1 MTESTTDR
9 SELKG
14 AGYEI
19 FVGVL
24 SILSIVNLVLATV
37 LSDDSLSTVLY
48 AMNAAL
54 SVVFLVDFA
63 YRLFSA
69 ESKSDY
75 VFRQYGWAD
84 LLASLPFQQLK
95 VLRIFRLIRVFRL
108 LRAYGIAAIGRSLAK
123 DRAGSALLSL
133 LLMGLLVL
141 EFGSLWILHIEQNTT
156 DANIT
161 KASDA
166 LWWVIVTIS
175 TVGYGD
181 HYPVSNVGRFFATA
195 VIIIGVGIFGT
206 FTGYL
211 ANVFLSPSK
220 KQQASASAATSDDA
234 LRKLTELKELLAQQ
248 QDAID
253 EIELMLRSTGG
264 EA

>member
-1 MTESTTDR
+1 MTETTSDT

-24 SILSIVNLVLATV
+24 SILSIANLVLATT
-37 LSDDSLSTVLY
+37 LTDDGLSTVLY
-48 AMNAAL
+48 AMNAVL

-69 ESKSDY
+69 ESKTDY

-84 LLASLPFQQLK
+84 LFASLPFQQLK

-123 DRAGSALLSL
+123 NRAGSALLSL

-141 EFGSLWILHIEQNTT
+141 EFGSLWILHIEQNVR

-161 KASDA
+161 RASDA

-181 HYPVSNVGRFFATA
+181 HYPVSNVGRFFATV
-195 VIIIGVGIFGT
+195 VIIIGIGIFGT

-220 KQQASASAATSDDA
+220 QEQSSTSDPTTDDA
-234 LRKLTELKELLAQQ
+234 LRKIAELKELLTRQQ
-248 QDAID
+248 SAID
-253 EIELMLRSTGG
+253 EIELMLRSTDS
-264 EA
+264 